1 MASGAS
7 GPAEPRR
14 RLTTALAVTSL
25 VCALVALPYV
35 LLSLGALDLLGP
47 GATISRGALSLTIGL
62 PVLAVIC
69 GVAGL
74 ARVKSTG
81 GRGRRSAIVG
91 LWLGGLE
98 ASVFTLALVVFVHH
112 GDHLA

>member
-1 MASGAS
+1 MASGAG
-7 GPAEPRR
+7 GPAESRR

-25 VCALVALPYV
+25 ACALVALLYV

-47 GATISRGALSLTIGL
+47 GATISRGGLSLTIGL

-81 GRGRRSAIVG
+81 GRRRLSAIVG

-98 ASVFTLALVVFVHH
+98 ASVFTLALAVFVHH